1 MALRIVSDVAPW
13 DELQAPHSVV
23 PSVRQKH
30 CTKKEPESSQ
40 PMLCLGYTSMA
51 SEQKKQ
57 SDSDSHGTKEGGY
70 FGFPFI
76 LKMEPLFASKEETSQ
91 DTDQNT

>member
-13 DELQAPHSVV
+13 DELQAPYSVV

-40 PMLCLGYTSMA
+40 PMLCLGYTSTT

-57 SDSDSHGTKEGGY
+57 SDSDSLGTREGGY
-70 FGFPFI
+70 FGSHFI
-76 LKMEPLFASKEETSQ
+76 LKMEPLFVSKDETSQ
-91 DTDQNT
+91 DTGQNT